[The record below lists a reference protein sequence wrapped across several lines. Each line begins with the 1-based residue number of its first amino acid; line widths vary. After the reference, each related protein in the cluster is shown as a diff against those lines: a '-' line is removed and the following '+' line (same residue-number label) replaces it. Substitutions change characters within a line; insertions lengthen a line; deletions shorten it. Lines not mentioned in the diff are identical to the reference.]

1 MTAGCLSL
9 GTHHH
14 LGADGPGDD
23 SYKERER
30 EKKKAL
36 RKIFEKQEETGK
48 GKKKVKHQIS
58 VRQMCPANAF
68 AAAVAAADD
77 DEWHR
82 GAEKRLLD

>member
-30 EKKKAL
+30 
-36 RKIFEKQEETGK
+36 
-48 GKKKVKHQIS
+48 KH
-58 VRQMCPANAF
+58 
-68 AAAVAAADD
+68 
-77 DEWHR
+77 
-82 GAEKRLLD
+82 